1 MERLRFWNKIGFLN
15 KVSIRNIF
23 RYRQR
28 LAMMLVG
35 IGGCT
40 ALLLTGFGIRDS
52 IVDVVDIQFDE
63 VTIYDVNV
71 NFSHGIGQKEKQTFL
86 NQVNS
91 YAEDVLFYYQS
102 SVELDADNKTR
113 EIYLISAEERIKSFQ
128 NLRKDGQELPMPGVG
143 EVLLSV
149 GVAEDMGIREG
160 DTVRLRNADMEV
172 LDLTVSG
179 IYTNHVYNYAI
190 VIPETL
196 EAQWGYTPDD
206 QMAMVM
212 IADGMDV
219 HEAGANISKLDNV
232 VNITVNQD
240 LAKTVSS
247 MMSAMD
253 YVVLLVVVCAATLAV
268 IVVYNLTNININERI
283 REIATI
289 KVLGFNASETAAYVF
304 KENLALSVM
313 GAVVGLLG
321 GKLLLLFVMS
331 QIKINMV
338 WFTARA
344 NAMSFVLAVV
354 LTLVAACL
362 VDLAF
367 FFRIEK
373 INMAEALKSVE

>member
-1 MERLRFWNKIGFLN
+1 
-15 KVSIRNIF
+15 
-23 RYRQR
+23 
-28 LAMMLVG
+28 
-35 IGGCT
+35 
-40 ALLLTGFGIRDS
+40 
-52 IVDVVDIQFDE
+52 
-63 VTIYDVNV
+63 
-71 NFSHGIGQKEKQTFL
+71 
-86 NQVNS
+86 
-91 YAEDVLFYYQS
+91 
-102 SVELDADNKTR
+102 
-113 EIYLISAEERIKSFQ
+113 
-128 NLRKDGQELPMPGVG
+128 MPGVG

-253 YVVLLVVVCAATLAV
+253 YVVLLVVACAATLAV

-313 GAVVGLLG
+313 GAAVGLLG